1 MTNLMN
7 ADWYKVR
14 HGAALRNT
22 FLSFLAVVVIF
33 AAFTAFS
40 SSDESAGFLTVTTD
54 PPIQSDVI
62 EQGENDVSGASFSNE
77 MQQSFFIPFF
87 FLPIVLAVFCADFN
101 AGTHRNILSYESK
114 RGRVYLS
121 KLLLSVVLCVGMMA
135 ASQAFSI
142 LLGGVLFGFTGFSA
156 AFFTRTLLVLAL
168 QIPICIGFISVC
180 HFLVAITKKSSATI
194 AAFIVGYIAVVVL
207 LQSVSSYVP
216 SLSWIMMMEP
226 QTGGQIMAMYE
237 AATPCEII
245 TILLYH
251 AAISGIAIV
260 AGLLH
265 YRKVDMP

>member
-7 ADWYKVR
+7 ADWYRVR

-22 FLSFLAVVVIF
+22 FLSFLVVVIF
-33 AAFTAFS
+33 FAVFTAFS
-40 SSDESAGFLTVTTD
+40 TSDESAGFLAITTD

-62 EQGENDVSGASFSNE
+62 GQGGSAASGASFSE
-77 MQQSFFIPFF
+77 QMQRSFFIPFF
-87 FLPIVLAVFCADFN
+87 FLPIVLAVFCADFS
-101 AGTHRNILSYESK
+101 AGTYRNILSYESK

-121 KLLLSVVLCVGMMA
+121 KLLLSIVLCVGMIV

-142 LLGGVLFGFTGFSA
+142 LLGGVLFGFTGFTA
-156 AFFTRTLLVLAL
+156 AFFSRTLLVFAL
-168 QIPICIGFISVC
+168 QLPICIGFISVS
-180 HFLVAITKKSSATI
+180 HFLVAITKKSSTTI
-194 AAFIVGYIAVVVL
+194 TAFIVGYLAVVVL
-207 LQSVSSYVP
+207 LQSVSMDFP
-216 SLSWIMMMEP
+216 SVMMMEP

-237 AATPCEII
+237 AATLSEII

-251 AAISGIAIV
+251 AAISLIAVV